1 MAVRQTL
8 STVACRLAIA
18 ACIALVATVTA
29 TSGAA
34 SSLDDAR
41 FTRWYVR
48 TCPGLEALVFI
59 GALSGN
65 KVQHDHYRSEVK
77 HIQSQFDDESLE
89 ALERLSEVAKISGML
104 IGPNLALL
112 FSAGPVNT
120 LDDVILSAQQP
131 EARLRPN
138 LEKSKYWD
146 TREWEW
152 FRDETIPDV
161 LTVLLAMRDAG
172 FESYWHEIAAPKLD
186 LRVDLTREFLQRF
199 DVIPEQERLLG
210 HRLDPEINVLLL
222 FFSKPYGIR
231 VTGQRFVSH
240 YSYPMETQL
249 RTATHEIFHPPF
261 ERGDMSIYAALEE
274 LRLDPWMMSILN
286 DHDPALGYNTFPEL
300 LDESSTQALEQIVAN
315 RMGFGWGPGARW
327 RTTDGGMHMLAA
339 AIYQML
345 REDGFDRSG
354 GHFSEWLVAAIERG
368 MFTPEEVKRRAAL
381 VVGQVAVDRWPKT
394 TRANP

>member
-1 MAVRQTL
+1 MAVRRTM
-8 STVACRLAIA
+8 SEVVRRVVVTACVAL
-18 ACIALVATVTA
+18 TVT
-29 TSGAA
+29 SSAA
-34 SSLDDAR
+34 SSFDDAE
-41 FTRWYVR
+41 FTRWNVR

-77 HIQSQFDDESLE
+77 HIRSQFDDESLA
-89 ALERLSEVAKISGML
+89 ALERLAEVAEISGML

-161 LTVLLAMRDAG
+161 LTVLL
-172 FESYWHEIAAPKLD
+172 
-186 LRVDLTREFLQRF
+186 
-199 DVIPEQERLLG
+199 
-210 HRLDPEINVLLL
+210 
-222 FFSKPYGIR
+222 
-231 VTGQRFVSH
+231 
-240 YSYPMETQL
+240 
-249 RTATHEIFHPPF
+249 
-261 ERGDMSIYAALEE
+261 
-274 LRLDPWMMSILN
+274 
-286 DHDPALGYNTFPEL
+286 
-300 LDESSTQALEQIVAN
+300 DESSTQALEQIVAN

-345 REDGFDRSG
+345 REDGFDRTG
-354 GHFSEWLVAAIERG
+354 GHFSEWLVSAIESG
-368 MFTPEEVKRRAAL
+368 MFTPEDVKRRAAL
-381 VVGQVAVDRWPKT
+381 VVGQPAVDRWPKET
-394 TRANP
+394 QTDP